1 MPVAGN
7 LDPIDSYQLMAAQN
21 GHHLHSATNMVPISY
36 SLAAGLN
43 PSASYEA
50 TFMDNG
56 QQISPQTNGYVITNA
71 DTLANQSTV
80 PISPCSSQ
88 YGVFIAGTGIRG
100 SLQSSM
106 TNPSNIPFSS
116 QQYSSPI
123 PYNHNLYALSQQP
136 PVYGTIPRRVRVI
149 PGSVQQ
155 QPPATSLASS
165 SSNSS
170 SIHQSHGHQPVAPS
184 SSNNPTGTISSIST
198 SNSMNGNS
206 APGNGDVYP
215 ANGTTQSVTQV

>member
-21 GHHLHSATNMVPISY
+21 AHHLHPATNMVPISY

-43 PSASYEA
+43 PGAGASYET

-56 QQISPQTNGYVITNA
+56 QQIPPQPNGYVITNA

-100 SLQSSM
+100 SLPSSV
-106 TNPSNIPFSS
+106 TNPTNIPYSS
-116 QQYSSPI
+116 QQYSSQI
-123 PYNHNLYALSQQP
+123 PNHNLYALSQQP

-149 PGSVQQ
+149 PSSVQQ
-155 QPPATSLASS
+155 PPPSSLASS

-170 SIHQSHGHQPVAPS
+170 SIHQSHGHQPTATS
-184 SSNNPTGTISSIST
+184 SSNNITGTISSIST
-198 SNSMNGNS
+198 SNSMSGNS
-206 APGNGDVYP
+206 APGNGDVYNT
-215 ANGTTQSVTQV
+215 NGTTQSVTQV